1 MNNLLLIAQVT
12 IAALLSIVVLLQKS
26 KSGFSASTAVVKHTR
41 RGLEQFLF
49 MATIILAVLFVGI
62 SLYNSLFIQ

>member
-1 MNNLLLIAQVT
+1 MNDILLILQVT
-12 IAALLSIVVLLQKS
+12 VALLLSIVVLLQKT

-49 MATIILAVLFVGI
+49 IATIILAILFVGI
-62 SLYNSLFIQ
+62 SLYNSLFS

>member
-12 IAALLSIVVLLQKS
+12 IAALLSIVVLLQKT
-26 KSGFSASTAVVKHTR
+26 KSGFSVSTAVVKHTR

>member
-1 MNNLLLIAQVT
+1 MNNTLLIIQITVAL
-12 IAALLSIVVLLQKS
+12 LLSIVVLLQKT

-49 MATIILAVLFVGI
+49 LSTIFLAISFVAV
-62 SLYNSLFIQ
+62 SLYNSLFS

>member
-1 MNNLLLIAQVT
+1 MNNLLLIVQVT
-12 IAALLSIVVLLQKS
+12 IAALLSIVVLLQKT
-26 KSGFSASTAVVKHTR
+26 KSGFSVSTAVVKHTR

-49 MATIILAVLFVGI
+49 MATIVLAILFVGI